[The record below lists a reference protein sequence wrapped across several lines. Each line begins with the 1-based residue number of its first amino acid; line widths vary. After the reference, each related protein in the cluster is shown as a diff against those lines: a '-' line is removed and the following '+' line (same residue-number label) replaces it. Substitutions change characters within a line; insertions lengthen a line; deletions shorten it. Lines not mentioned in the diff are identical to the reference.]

1 MTPIPSPG
9 DPLLERV
16 RELAAIDDAVTAA
29 AAGHGGLL
37 VIEGPAGIGK
47 SRLVAASR
55 AAAGSRGFQVLAAR
69 ADRLERDYGFGVVR
83 SLLEAAVR
91 GLPAE
96 DRAGLFDGAA
106 GLAAPVLDPA
116 GDAPAATFATLHGV
130 YWLLAALAER
140 SPLLITVDDGHW
152 ADEPSLRALHH
163 IARRIADLPVLL
175 VLATRPAEPGSA
187 TELLDA
193 VRAEASAAV
202 LRPGPLSRAATATL
216 AAEMLGAGVDPDFE
230 TACHEVAG
238 GNPMLLGALLRSL
251 RAAGVPP
258 SAAHVEAV
266 LERAPAIV
274 SAFVLPRL
282 RHLPRAAAA
291 TARALAV
298 LGPAAALRHLAALA
312 GLDADAAAVA
322 VDQLVAADLAVTE
335 PQLAFAHPLIGQA
348 VTDRMPAAERRA
360 AHARAARELAAD
372 AAPAEAVAAHLLHV
386 APLRDAWTVR
396 QLRAAAAAALA
407 SGAPQA
413 ATTYLERAMTEPPPP
428 DQRPAVLFE
437 LGSAQTRLGPTRGF
451 DRLAEALDGTVGA
464 TARARVALRLARG
477 LETAW
482 ELPRA
487 LDVLQR
493 AVMEADTAADMDPEL
508 RLLLQAEYVGLARS
522 RPAARQ
528 DALARLRRL
537 LPHARPDSVA
547 GCMLLAASAVEL
559 LQVPGRAA
567 EALDQA
573 ARAATG
579 VLGLRSGSFATGVL
593 YMVAPVLT
601 AAGDPEAAARA
612 ADAAVVGGRS
622 RAAPLELGAAY
633 GARAEAARRVG
644 ALLDAES
651 DARLATEIA
660 TGFGIPYPVR
670 LILGY
675 LLPVLVERGQV
686 EDAER
691 ELAGLQIDRRQ
702 TYLQA
707 GIGRLRLAQDRPGEA
722 LPLLLACG
730 RGLEKRGWSHPGLL
744 PWETDAALAHH
755 RCGETG
761 RARELAATALARAR
775 RFEAPV
781 AVGIA
786 LRTVGL
792 LEGDPDALQEST
804 EVLGASSARLEH
816 AHSLVELGAALRR
829 ANNRVDAREPLRA
842 GLDLAHRCA
851 ATALAARATEELA
864 AAGARPR
871 SPRRTGVEALS
882 PSEHRVARLAA
893 QGLTNRDIAQAL
905 FVTTKTVEVH
915 LSACYRKLAV
925 TSRAALPAVFDR

>member
-1 MTPIPSPG
+1 MTPTPSPS

-16 RELAAIDDAVTAA
+16 GELAAIDVAVAAA
-29 AAGHGGLL
+29 AAGRGGLL

-47 SRLVAASR
+47 TRLVAATR
-55 AAAGSRGFQVLAAR
+55 AAAEGRGFQVLAAR

-83 SLLEAAVR
+83 GLLEAAVR
-91 GLPAE
+91 GLPA
-96 DRAGLFDGAA
+96 DHRAGLFDGAA
-106 GLAAPVLDPA
+106 GLAGPVLDPA
-116 GDAPAATFATLHGV
+116 GEAPVATFATLHGV

-140 SPLLITVDDGHW
+140 SPLLVSVDDGHW

-163 IARRIADLPVLL
+163 LARRIADLPVLL
-175 VLATRPAEPGSA
+175 VLATRPAEPGGA
-187 TELLDA
+187 TDLLDA
-193 VRAEASAAV
+193 LRAESDV
-202 LRPGPLSRAATATL
+202 LRPVPLSRDATATL
-216 AAEMLGAGVDPDFE
+216 ARTMLGAGVDPDFE
-230 TACHEVAG
+230 AACHDVAG

-251 RAAGVPP
+251 RAAGVTP
-258 SAAHVEAV
+258 SAAHVDAV

-282 RHLPRAAAA
+282 RHLPAAAAA

-312 GLDADAAAVA
+312 GLDAHAAAVA
-322 VDQLVAADLAVTE
+322 VDQLVAADLVVTE
-335 PQLAFAHPLIGQA
+335 PRLAFAHPLIGQA
-348 VTDRMPAAERRA
+348 VTDRMPAAERQA
-360 AHARAARELAAD
+360 AHTRAARELAAD

-413 ATTYLERAMTEPPPP
+413 ATTYLERALTEPPAP
-428 DQRPAVLFE
+428 DQRPGVLFE
-437 LGSAQTRLGPTRGF
+437 LGSAQTQLGPTRGLE
-451 DRLAEALDGTVGA
+451 RLGEALGCTVEP

-487 LDVLQR
+487 LDVLGR
-493 AVMEADTAADMDPEL
+493 AVVEADTATDIDPEL

-522 RPAARQ
+522 RPSARP
-528 DALARLRRL
+528 DALTRLRRL

-547 GCMLLAASAVEL
+547 GCTLLAASAVEL
-559 LQVPGRAA
+559 LQVPGRATD
-567 EALDQA
+567 ALDQA
-573 ARAATG
+573 ARAADG
-579 VLGLRSGSFATGVL
+579 VLGLRSGSFDTGVL
-593 YMVAPVLT
+593 YMVAPVLA

-612 ADAAVVGGRS
+612 ADAAVVGGRR

-633 GARAEAARRVG
+633 GARADSARRVG

-660 TGFGIPYPVR
+660 VEFDIPYPVR

-686 EDAER
+686 ENAER
-691 ELAGLQIDRRQ
+691 ELAGLQVDHRQ

-722 LPLLLACG
+722 LRLLLACG
-730 RGLEKRGWSHPGLL
+730 RGLEKRGWFHPGLL

-755 RCGETG
+755 RCGETD
-761 RARELAATALARAR
+761 RARDLASTALARAR

-792 LEGDPDALQEST
+792 LEGDPDALREST
-804 EVLGASSARLEH
+804 EVLGATAARLEH

-829 ANNRVDAREPLRA
+829 ANHRVDAREPLRA

-851 ATALAARATEELA
+851 ATALATRATEELA

-915 LSACYRKLAV
+915 LSSCYRKLAI
-925 TSRAALPAVFDR
+925 TSRAALPEVFHR